1 MPYYMLVCRT
11 ENEVEHRLINADS
24 AEDAVR
30 HMRAREPG
38 MQIEKQFHWWD
49 DGSVQTSKKLF
60 PVIRAIPTGRDF
72 RFSELELS
80 NKITGSQIRKLSN
93 EGWIQLVQRYR
104 AQGSVW
110 RATRKLVNFVGDDTY
125 EKLYTIQR

>member
-1 MPYYMLVCRT
+1 MGVYKLP
-11 ENEVEHRLINADS
+11 
-24 AEDAVR
+24 
-30 HMRAREPG
+30 
-38 MQIEKQFHWWD
+38 
-49 DGSVQTSKKLF
+49 KKLF

-72 RFSELELS
+72 RFSELELP

-110 RATRKLVNFVGDDTY
+110 RATRKLVNFVGDDTH
-125 EKLYTIQR
+125 EKLYII